1 MRILKGAI
9 RSAGQQ
15 MSDEAKSVRVVE
27 RPEKA
32 TIKAFVDSPG
42 PFALASPSF
51 LVVSGAQGTGKTTML
66 KSLFAE
72 YHDDGRWVLP
82 VSQEIDPGGKLD
94 LTDVVQQALRTRNLP
109 QFLPSFQLIPTLL
122 RTLSE
127 KCSRESGGPLIVYL
141 QLSTKIRGAPFTD
154 DQCDALATEIGAF
167 GRKLTYDY
175 PLCKLIVELS
185 VSLIADKIQDKFNMS
200 RLVVVD
206 PLPWK
211 RFVELALEKPEIA
224 PYLKMDELSR
234 QEILKYFYLRAGGSF
249 RELQR
254 LLEDA
259 AQANASDAQG
269 IRGEIDKWYEK
280 KIQPIKDALAETE
293 EEEEE
298 EEEGWLEKFFRELRG
313 EKKPKKEPKS
323 KYLDYV
329 RKVAEAGPKGYL
341 SRGDALKKETK
352 LQMELRRL
360 QPAQAVLRSTTST
373 QVALRHWYFVFYV
386 LGETEKALQDA
397 GYM

>member
-1 MRILKGAI
+1 
-9 RSAGQQ
+9 
-15 MSDEAKSVRVVE
+15 
-27 RPEKA
+27 
-32 TIKAFVDSPG
+32 
-42 PFALASPSF
+42 
-51 LVVSGAQGTGKTTML
+51 
-66 KSLFAE
+66 
-72 YHDDGRWVLP
+72 
-82 VSQEIDPGGKLD
+82 
-94 LTDVVQQALRTRNLP
+94 
-109 QFLPSFQLIPTLL
+109 
-122 RTLSE
+122 
-127 KCSRESGGPLIVYL
+127 
-141 QLSTKIRGAPFTD
+141 
-154 DQCDALATEIGAF
+154 
-167 GRKLTYDY
+167 
-175 PLCKLIVELS
+175 
-185 VSLIADKIQDKFNMS
+185 MS

-211 RFVELALEKPEIA
+211 RALALLCAPFCFALVAWSCRLGECRTSLPSRAISPFRGFVELALEKPEIA

-269 IRGEIDKWYEK
+269 IKGRIDEWYRR
-280 KIQPIKDALAETE
+280 KIQPIKDVLAETE

-298 EEEGWLEKFFRELRG
+298 EEEGWVEKFFREMRG

-329 RKVAEAGPKGYL
+329 TKVAESGPKGYL
-341 SRGDALKKETK
+341 SGGDDKETT

-373 QVALRHWYFVFYV
+373 EVALRHWYFVFYV
-386 LGETEKALQDA
+386 LGETEEGLQDA

>member
-1 MRILKGAI
+1 MVYKVASLCGVVGLFKDDLLRRLPPRRLPMQILKGAI

-109 QFLPSFQLIPTLL
+109 PFLPSFQLVPTLL

-141 QLSTKIRGAPFTD
+141 QLSTKNRGVPFTD

-175 PLCKLIVELS
+175 PLCKLVVELS
-185 VSLIADKIQDKFNMS
+185 VSLIADKIQERPGQNRAS
-200 RLVVVD
+200 RV
-206 PLPWK
+206 LP
-211 RFVELALEKPEIA
+211 RCCN
-224 PYLKMDELSR
+224 S
-234 QEILKYFYLRAGGSF
+234 G
-249 RELQR
+249 
-254 LLEDA
+254 
-259 AQANASDAQG
+259 
-269 IRGEIDKWYEK
+269 
-280 KIQPIKDALAETE
+280 
-293 EEEEE
+293 
-298 EEEGWLEKFFRELRG
+298 
-313 EKKPKKEPKS
+313 
-323 KYLDYV
+323 
-329 RKVAEAGPKGYL
+329 
-341 SRGDALKKETK
+341 
-352 LQMELRRL
+352 
-360 QPAQAVLRSTTST
+360 
-373 QVALRHWYFVFYV
+373 
-386 LGETEKALQDA
+386 
-397 GYM
+397 